1 MEKRCHQGVSIP
13 ATKAGAE
20 MASLWEE
27 RARRGGE
34 GDLEED
40 QMAENP
46 THEDGLTLS
55 LPTGAEH

>member
-1 MEKRCHQGVSIP
+1 MSPGCEY